1 MLLAIEIVFQQW
13 VEHLLA
19 CQLFKFDV
27 TSRRG
32 LGFLSPP
39 DRTSCHDHSLDAS
52 SDPKGGDLDVCA
64 S

>member
-1 MLLAIEIVFQQW
+1 MSMTVETVFQQW
-13 VEHLLA
+13 VEHPLA
-19 CQLFKFDV
+19 CQLFKSDV

-32 LGFLSPP
+32 FGFLSPP
-39 DRTSCHDHSLDAS
+39 DRTSCHDHSLGAS